1 MGQTEKG
8 NIVRVHYTGKLDD
21 GKVFDSSVDGDPLEF
36 TVGSGHVIKGFEE
49 AVTGMAVGESKTV
62 KMPSAEAYGPHRE
75 DMVIIVKRSQLPSNI
90 ELKEGLHLQMTQPN
104 GMILN
109 AMVTELTDDSVTLD
123 ANHPL
128 SGKDLNFEIE
138 VVEIL

>member
-1 MGQTEKG
+1 MGQAEKG
-8 NIVRVHYTGKLDD
+8 NTVRVHYTGKLDD
-21 GKVFDSSVDGDPLEF
+21 GMVFDSSVGGYPLEF
-36 TVGSGHVIKGFEE
+36 TVGSGHVIKGFDE
-49 AVTGMAVGESKTV
+49 AVTGMPIGESKTV
-62 KMPSAEAYGPHRE
+62 KIPSAEAYGPYRE
-75 DMVIIVKRSQLPSNI
+75 DMVIIVKRNQLPSNI

-109 AMVTELTDDSVTLD
+109 AMVTELSEDSVTLD

-138 VVEIL
+138 LVEIL